1 MPILQEVSK
10 KHLRRPMAGAYA
22 DVVLLHSKHRQLLKL
37 GQFIVDQTQ
46 TVKTPE
52 KLESVIDEVEKK
64 MTEFSLSDNTKS
76 ATDLSDILWYN
87 SLVWSFRLKMVIL

>member
-1 MPILQEVSK
+1 YLAEVSK
-10 KHLRRPMAGAYA
+10 NTPSAANVGAYA

-76 ATDLSDILWYN
+76 ATDLSDIFASML
-87 SLVWSFRLKMVIL
+87 SRMELSA